1 MMFKM
6 KKGLL
11 DSQYF
16 KYIYQLTM
24 GSLLAQIIT
33 VIVAPI
39 MTRLYT
45 PEQIGIYTL
54 ILTLVAIFGPVLCG
68 KYDQAIVAAEN
79 EKEVMQLIVGCIVFS
94 FSFLILITIGYK
106 FYLTMNPQ
114 ITDEIGG
121 FSYLVIGILFLT
133 LFVNILTAYNNRH
146 KEYKT
151 ISSVIVTRTLAQ
163 NVGIVVLGLLKIG
176 SIGLLISQLL
186 GMLVGFK
193 RQGKHLYQNRI
204 QLRDVNFQGVKNSL
218 TKYKNLPIFSMP
230 SHLINTA
237 SYSILNFFIIGL
249 FGLATFGFYAIS
261 YRILGLPL
269 NLISMNVSKVFF
281 QKASEEN
288 QLTGNY
294 SKSLKLIS
302 LFLLCLS
309 IPMVLIL
316 MILGPYVF
324 DLVFGDGWNVA
335 GVFVQILAPMYGVRF
350 IVTALAPAL
359 IISGKQKAEFY
370 MSNLFIIAS
379 VVSYVICKL
388 MRWDIYTFLTFITTT
403 YSIIYTIFYLYIY
416 KLSKGTKTVLSN

>member
-1 MMFKM
+1 MNTLR
-6 KKGLL
+6 KKLL

-16 KYIYQLTM
+16 KYIYQLTI
-24 GSLLAQIIT
+24 GSFLAQIIT

-45 PEQIGIYTL
+45 PEQIAIYTL
-54 ILTLVAIFGPVLCG
+54 ILTLVAMFGPVLCG
-68 KYDQAIVAAEN
+68 KYDQAIVAEEN
-79 EKEVMQLIVGCIVFS
+79 EKQVMQLIVGSLVFS
-94 FSFLILITIGYK
+94 FVFLIFITLGFKY
-106 FYLTMNPQ
+106 YLSMNPQ
-114 ITDEIGG
+114 ITEEVGG
-121 FSYLVIGILFLT
+121 FAYLVIGILFLT
-133 LFVNILTAYNNRH
+133 ALVNILTAYNNRH

-151 ISSVIVTRTLAQ
+151 ISSVIVTRTIAQ
-163 NVGIVVLGLLKIG
+163 NIGIVILGLLKSG
-176 SIGLLISQLL
+176 SIGLLVSQLL

-193 RQGKHLYQNRI
+193 RQGKHLFENRI
-204 QLRDVNFQGVKNSL
+204 QLKDVSFKGIKESL
-218 TKYKNLPIFSMP
+218 TKYRNLPIFSMP
-230 SHLINTA
+230 AHFINTT
-237 SYSILNFFIIGL
+237 SYSVLNFFIIGL
-249 FGLATFGFYAIS
+249 FGLAIFGFYSIS

-269 NLISMNVSKVFF
+269 NLISINVSKVFF

-294 SKSLKLIS
+294 SKSLKFVS

-324 DLVFGDGWNVA
+324 EVVFGDGWDVA

-370 MSNLFIIAS
+370 MSNLFIVAS
-379 VVSYVICKL
+379 VVSYTICKFKG
-388 MRWDIYTFLTFITTT
+388 WDIYIFLTLITVT
-403 YSIIYTIFYLYIY
+403 YSVIYAIFYVYIY
-416 KLSKGTKTVLSN
+416 KLSKGTKAILHI